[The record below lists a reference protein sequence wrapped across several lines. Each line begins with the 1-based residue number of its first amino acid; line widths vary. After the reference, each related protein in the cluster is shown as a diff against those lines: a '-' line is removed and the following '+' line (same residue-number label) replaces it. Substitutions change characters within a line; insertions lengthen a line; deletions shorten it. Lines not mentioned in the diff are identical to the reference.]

1 MDNKK
6 KGSNYSYQLE
16 VEADKD
22 YKESLLLSGNYE
34 SKQNSSRTTD
44 KG

>member
-6 KGSNYSYQLE
+6 KDSKYSYQLE

-22 YKESLLLSGNYE
+22 YKESLLLNGDYE
-34 SKQNSSRTTD
+34 SKQDSSRTTD